1 MNIAVACDHG
11 GFHLKE
17 TIIEEI
23 HATNNNP
30 IDLGTYGI
38 ERVDYPDFAEKV
50 GNAIRNGTA
59 ERGFLIC
66 GSGVGACI
74 AANKIK
80 GIYAAV
86 CHDTYSAHQGVEH
99 DNMNVLCLGGRIIG
113 AELAKEIAN
122 AFLRA
127 ELSPEERHLRRTG
140 KIRQLEETGYINRE
154 G

>member
-17 TIIEEI
+17 TIIAEI

-113 AELAKEIAN
+113 TELAKEIAN